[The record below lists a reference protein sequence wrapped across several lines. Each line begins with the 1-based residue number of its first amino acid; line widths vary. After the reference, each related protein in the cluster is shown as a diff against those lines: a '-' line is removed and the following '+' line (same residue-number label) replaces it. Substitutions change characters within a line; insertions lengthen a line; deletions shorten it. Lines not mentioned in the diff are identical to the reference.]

1 MSGSGD
7 PGERERPTLS
17 EERPAPYL
25 RRWAVFS
32 GPLVLA
38 AGLAVALVPAGAGPA
53 EAQSRAGLQGLRRVA
68 IEVTMAPDHPR
79 LDPGALEQRL
89 EELLVTSPAAPKL
102 DLQSPDRLRLAVSV
116 RAYTG
121 SELRGFYLPFSGTY
135 GIGSVRLSVERLV
148 TIPGLASP
156 LPAVVWQTERHAGG
170 PWHRSAAEIMGLV
183 DELVAAFLEDS
194 RGGKP

>member
-1 MSGSGD
+1 MRGTAWPRGLGLAGCGNTPQAAQKVQMQGGEGGDERGVLRLASRAGGEVSGSGD
-7 PGERERPTLS
+7 PGEREGATVS

-89 EELLVTSPAAPKL
+89 E
-102 DLQSPDRLRLAVSV
+102 
-116 RAYTG
+116 
-121 SELRGFYLPFSGTY
+121 
-135 GIGSVRLSVERLV
+135 
-148 TIPGLASP
+148 
-156 LPAVVWQTERHAGG
+156 
-170 PWHRSAAEIMGLV
+170 
-183 DELVAAFLEDS
+183 
-194 RGGKP
+194 